1 MPMLTAILFLHE
13 HILKRIVPYY
23 KIKAEALAAARHF
36 VECFQLTMAQEE
48 LNRNDMLSLH
58 WDTEKQTIKCD
69 VNTVGVIKVERKNGE
84 IYLII
89 QDGSTRVR
97 MQKDTFTTLC
107 EYKESIEFLMS
118 FLEANAFF
126 PHRGQNL
133 IKPNK
138 C

>member
-1 MPMLTAILFLHE
+1 MLTAIWFLHE
-13 HILKRIVPYY
+13 HILKRIIPYY
-23 KIKAEALAAARHF
+23 KIKAEALEAARHF
-36 VECFQLTMAQEE
+36 VECIQLTMAQEE

-58 WDTEKQTIKCD
+58 WDTEKQTIKCE
-69 VNTVGVIKVERKNGE
+69 VNAFGVIKLERKNGE

-89 QDGSTRVR
+89 HDGSTRVR
-97 MQKDTFTTLC
+97 MQKDTFTMLC

-126 PHRGQNL
+126 PHHGQNL
-133 IKPNK
+133 VKAKN